1 MPEYITKVEKC
12 LKCGAPVDVQVE
24 RQYSAQG
31 YLIAE
36 LIHKFRCRGGC
47 LGRGVLDTS
56 VQRPVER

>member
-12 LKCGAPVDVQVE
+12 LKCGGPVDVLFE

-31 YLIAE
+31 PLPTE
-36 LIHKFRCRGGC
+36 LIHKFRCRRGC

-56 VQRPVER
+56 GQGERQ